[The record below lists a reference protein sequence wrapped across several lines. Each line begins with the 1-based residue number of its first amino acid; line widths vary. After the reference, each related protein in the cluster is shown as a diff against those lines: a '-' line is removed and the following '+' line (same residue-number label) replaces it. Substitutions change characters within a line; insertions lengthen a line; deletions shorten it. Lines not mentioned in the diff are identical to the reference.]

1 MIDFKKELEKFKPC
15 MNTDEVEEAIYG
27 SDLKDLTDIMRE
39 VIEEFRENEKMNEKE
54 LAVKIKEEI
63 KEELEEKKT
72 EISTNTFLISG
83 KPIETSEEEKKEKA
97 SSDDSTKEQEEKK
110 DNNSEEK
117 IKQPTE
123 IENTNK
129 NEEDKG
135 GTK

>member
-39 VIEEFRENEKMNEKE
+39 VIEEFRENEKE
-54 LAVKIKEEI
+54 LAGKIKAEI
-63 KEELEEKKT
+63 KEELEEERT
-72 EISTNTFLISG
+72 EIATNTFLISG
-83 KPIETSEEEKKEKA
+83 KPVETSKEEKAEPSSEK
-97 SSDDSTKEQEEKK
+97 SMEEQAEKVE
-110 DNNSEEK
+110 DNSQEK
-117 IKQPTE
+117 TKQPTD

-129 NEEDKG
+129 SEEDKG

>member
-39 VIEEFRENEKMNEKE
+39 VIEQFRENEKTNEKE
-54 LAVKIKEEI
+54 FAVKIKEEI
-63 KEELEEKKT
+63 KEELKEEKT

-83 KPIETSEEEKKEKA
+83 KPVETSNEKSMEEQVKKVEQNLEEK
-97 SSDDSTKEQEEKK
+97 T
-110 DNNSEEK
+110 
-117 IKQPTE
+117 KQPTQ
-123 IENTNK
+123 IENANK
-129 NEEDKG
+129 SEEDKG

>member
-63 KEELEEKKT
+63 KEELEEEKA
-72 EISTNTFLISG
+72 EVSTNAFLVSG
-83 KPIETSEEEKKEKA
+83 KPVETAREERKAEDSSEEQSKKVEDNSGEKTE
-97 SSDDSTKEQEEKK
+97 
-110 DNNSEEK
+110 
-117 IKQPTE
+117 QPTE
-123 IENTNK
+123 IEDTNK
-129 NEEDKG
+129 SEEDKG